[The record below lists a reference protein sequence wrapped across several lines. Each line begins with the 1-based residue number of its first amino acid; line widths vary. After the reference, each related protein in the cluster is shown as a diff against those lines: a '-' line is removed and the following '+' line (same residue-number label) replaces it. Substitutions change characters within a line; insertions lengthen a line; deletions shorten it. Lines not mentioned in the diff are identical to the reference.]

1 MEQFLR
7 TELLIGKDNLKK
19 LQNAKVTVI
28 GLGAV
33 GSFAVE
39 ALARAGVGNFLLI
52 DSDKIQATNI
62 NRQLY
67 ALHSTL
73 NKAKTDA
80 AKERVLDINPNCKV
94 ETVRIFVNSDNLD
107 EVFKEKPDLVIDAI
121 DSFSPK
127 VRLLEYCV
135 KNNLPVISSM
145 GAALKTDPSAIK
157 AADLFKTHHCRLAE
171 RLRGELRK
179 CGIRSGIMCVF
190 SEQPAQMKP
199 VYPENLP
206 EGTEEFEKNSTKI
219 LGSLPTITGIF
230 GLNIANL
237 AIQKIIDS
245 SALPSQ
251 IFKQL
256 K

>member
-19 LQNAKVTVI
+19 LHNAKVTVI

-52 DSDKIQATNI
+52 DSDKIQITNI

-73 NKAKTDA
+73 NKAKAEA

-94 ETVRIFVNSDNLD
+94 NTMQIFVNSDNLD
-107 EVFKEKPDLVIDAI
+107 EVFKSKPDLVIDAI

-135 KNNLPVISSM
+135 KNTLPVISSM
-145 GAALKTDPSAIK
+145 GAALKTDPSAVK
-157 AADLFKTHHCRLAE
+157 TADLFETHHCRLAE

-179 CGIRSGIMCVF
+179 CGISKGIPCVF

-199 VYPENLP
+199 LYPENLP

-237 AIQKIIDS
+237 AIQSII
-245 SALPSQ
+245 
-251 IFKQL
+251 KQES

>member
-7 TELLIGKDNLKK
+7 TELLIGKDNLQK
-19 LQNAKVTVI
+19 LQNARVTVI

-39 ALARAGVGNFLLI
+39 ALARAGIGSFLLI
-52 DSDKIQATNI
+52 DSDKIQITNI

-67 ALHSTL
+67 ALHSTV
-73 NKAKTDA
+73 NMPKTEVA
-80 AKERVLDINPNCKV
+80 GKRVLDINPLCKV
-94 ETVRIFVNSDNLD
+94 ETMRVFVNSDNLN
-107 EVFKEKPDLVIDAI
+107 EVFKNKPDLVVDAI

-135 KNNLPVISSM
+135 KNNITVISSM

-157 AADLFKTHHCRLAE
+157 AADLFETHHCKLAE

-179 CGIRSGIMCVF
+179 CGIKSGIQCVF
-190 SEQPAQMKP
+190 SEQPPQMKP
-199 VYPENLP
+199 LYPENLP
-206 EGTEEFEKNSTKI
+206 SGTEEFEKNSTKI

-237 AIQKIIDS
+237 AIEHIIS
-245 SALPSQ
+245 R
-251 IFKQL
+251 
-256 K
+256 

>member
-7 TELLIGKDNLKK
+7 TELLLGKDNLKK
-19 LQNAKVTVI
+19 LRAAKVTVI

-39 ALARAGVGNFLLI
+39 ALTRAGIGSFLLI
-52 DSDKIQATNI
+52 DSDKIQITNI

-73 NKAKTDA
+73 NMAKTDI
-80 AKERVLDINPNCKV
+80 AKNRILDINPDCKV
-94 ETVRIFVNSDNLD
+94 DTMQIFVNSDNLD
-107 EVFKEKPDLVIDAI
+107 TVFKDKPDLVIDAI

-135 KNNLPVISSM
+135 KNDLPVISSM

-157 AADLFKTHHCRLAE
+157 TADLFETHHCRLAE

-179 CGIRSGIMCVF
+179 CGIRSGITCVF

-199 VYPENLP
+199 TYPENLP
-206 EGTEEFEKNSTKI
+206 EGTEEFEKNSIKI

-230 GLNIANL
+230 GLNIAHL
-237 AIQKIIDS
+237 AIKYLTQR
-245 SALPSQ
+245 Q
-251 IFKQL
+251 
-256 K
+256 

>member
-7 TELLIGKDNLKK
+7 TRLLIGEENILK
-19 LQNAKVTVI
+19 LQKASVTVI

-33 GSFAVE
+33 GSFATE
-39 ALARAGVGNFLLI
+39 ALARSGVGSFTLI
-52 DSDKIQATNI
+52 DSDTIQITNI

-73 NKAKTDA
+73 GKPKTEIA
-80 AKERVLDINPNCKV
+80 ASRISDINPNCKIK
-94 ETVRIFVNSDNLD
+94 TLKIFVNSDNLD
-107 EVFKEKPDLVIDAI
+107 MIFKDKPDIVIDAI

-135 KNNLPVISSM
+135 KNNIKVISSM

-157 AADLFKTHHCRLAE
+157 TADLFETHHCRLAE

-179 CGIRSGIMCVF
+179 CGIQKGIKCVF
-190 SEQPAQMKP
+190 SSQSAKMKP

-206 EGTEEFEKNSTKI
+206 KGTEIFEKNSVKI
-219 LGSLPTITGIF
+219 LGSIPMITGIF
-230 GLNIANL
+230 GLNIAHL
-237 AIQKIIDS
+237 AILELLNKEV
-245 SALPSQ
+245 L
-251 IFKQL
+251 
-256 K
+256 